1 MKKILLAA
9 LIALCGVSFGFGE
22 NTRMTCERACL
33 DRFQTMQEQNI
44 CLVNECGYTQIVA
57 RTKVKVKPNDE
68 ISAEESQEAGGNFK
82 FNQVK

>member
-22 NTRMTCERACL
+22 NTRMTCEGACR

-44 CLVNECGYTQIVA
+44 CLVNECGYSPIVA
-57 RTKVKVKPNDE
+57 KTKVKVNPNDG
-68 ISAEESQEAGGNFK
+68 ISAEESQETGK
-82 FNQVK
+82 SNQVK